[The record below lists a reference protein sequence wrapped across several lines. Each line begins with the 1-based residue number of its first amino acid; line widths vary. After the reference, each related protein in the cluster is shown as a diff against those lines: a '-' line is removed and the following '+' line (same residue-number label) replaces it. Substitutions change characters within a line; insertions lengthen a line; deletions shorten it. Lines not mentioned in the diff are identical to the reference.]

1 MLFNLC
7 VLIMMVVNVNIRA
20 HDEGGNIIIGLPNM
34 QHFRACEGTMFGKF
48 KEILITNLTCT
59 IEAH

>member
-1 MLFNLC
+1 
-7 VLIMMVVNVNIRA
+7 MMVVNVNIRA